1 MRSIAALCAVVLLV
15 PSWSAADP
23 FNEFRIPAHSW
34 QSGTASFSM
43 KASRYDASSAGTT
56 DQMSKDQS
64 AQGSGDLRFDRAY
77 DSDRLA
83 HGWTIAVGNNLYLSR
98 SERATSYEFS
108 PTHDRQKEWSR
119 APVEAAVLSAYL
131 RSYRE
136 DSRIGLQLSA
146 SGGAQWWENLWR
158 SDRVTLD
165 DLSDSRN
172 ETRDSRQQIDYRY
185 IADLSAILGFG
196 LVRDAT
202 VVQDVYVME
211 RRLQEAGVLSR
222 PLSAAARAQLA
233 QLLQV
238 IPRLYQVHN
247 RPTRFA
253 WREIERVL
261 REDGALVDGRLD
273 AYSQSYAMEFYR
285 VGPEWRR
292 ATGSFVGLMLR
303 GSHEHQI
310 RREDEH
316 TGYRI
321 FLADTL
327 FAVAENSFALHRD
340 FEVDQLDI
348 GPSLEWH
355 RPVGWR
361 WQWDAFSRAL
371 IGART
376 KEKGLLTESG
386 IAVAWLVADR
396 WQARGSL
403 QHFREY
409 RVPETSQSR
418 YPVDRWSVRSTLSL
432 DYFLE
437 DHLKVTAQYVEGQE
451 RSTSFSPYL
460 ASPRGRF
467 IRNDS
472 IYLAL
477 TYRFLGRVSAP
488 GLMETM
494 RPL

>member
-1 MRSIAALCAVVLLV
+1 MRGIAALCAVVLLV
-15 PSWSAADP
+15 PSWCAADP

-43 KASRYDASSAGTT
+43 NASRYDASSAGIA
-56 DQMSKDQS
+56 DQMSKS
-64 AQGSGDLRFDRAY
+64 RNARVSGDLRFDRAY

-83 HGWTIAVGNNLYLSR
+83 HGWTVAASHDLSLGR
-98 SERATSYEFS
+98 SESATSYDFS
-108 PTHDRQKEWSR
+108 SEHDRQNGWNR
-119 APVEAAVLSAYL
+119 APAEGAVLSAYL

-146 SGGAQWWENLWR
+146 SGGAQWREDLWR
-158 SDRVTLD
+158 SDRVILD
-165 DLSDSRN
+165 DLTGSRT
-172 ETRDSRQQIDYRY
+172 ETRESRQQVDYRY
-185 IADLSAILGFG
+185 SADLSAMLGLG

-202 VVQDVYVME
+202 VVQDVYVIE
-211 RRLQEAGVLSR
+211 SRLKEAGVLSR

-233 QLLQV
+233 QLLQT
-238 IPRLYQVHN
+238 IPRLSRVHY

-261 REDGALVDGRLD
+261 REDGALVNGRLD
-273 AYSQSYAMEFYR
+273 AYSQSYAMESYR
-285 VGPEWRR
+285 VGRDWRR

-303 GSHEHQI
+303 GRHEHQI
-310 RREDEH
+310 QREDQH
-316 TGYRI
+316 TTYRS
-321 FLADTL
+321 FVADTL
-327 FAVAENSFALHRD
+327 YDARENSFARRED
-340 FEVDQLDI
+340 SEINQLDV

-355 RPVGWR
+355 RPMGWR

-396 WQARGSL
+396 WQAHGSM
-403 QHFREY
+403 QQFREY
-409 RVPETSQSR
+409 RAPETGQGGYS
-418 YPVDRWSVRSTLSL
+418 VDRWCVGTTLSL

-437 DHLKVTAQYVEGQE
+437 DHLKVTARYGQRQQ
-451 RSTSFSPYL
+451 RSTPFSPYL
-460 ASPRGRF
+460 PSPRPFFNRIDDF
-467 IRNDS
+467 
-472 IYLAL
+472 YLAL